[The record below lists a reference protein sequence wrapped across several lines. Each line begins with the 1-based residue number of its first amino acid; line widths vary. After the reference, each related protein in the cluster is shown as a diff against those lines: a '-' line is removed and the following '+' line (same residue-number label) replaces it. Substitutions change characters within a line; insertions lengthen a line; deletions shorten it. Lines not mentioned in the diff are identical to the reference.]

1 MIADIEYTT
10 KTMCLDDKIN
20 LRLKNLS
27 RIMTRRIYLKFANSG
42 IKEYTHFRKN
52 QKTLDVEYSQ
62 KENTYSLKDTFPPI
76 LRKPLKQIFIA
87 HKHFIF
93 IKY

>member
-1 MIADIEYTT
+1 MIADIEYST

-42 IKEYTHFRKN
+42 IKEYTHFLKN
-52 QKTLDVEYSQ
+52 QKTLDMEYSQ
-62 KENTYSLKDTFPPI
+62 KENTHSLKDTLYI
-76 LRKPLKQIFIA
+76 SSYSQETSEASI
-87 HKHFIF
+87 HST
-93 IKY
+93 